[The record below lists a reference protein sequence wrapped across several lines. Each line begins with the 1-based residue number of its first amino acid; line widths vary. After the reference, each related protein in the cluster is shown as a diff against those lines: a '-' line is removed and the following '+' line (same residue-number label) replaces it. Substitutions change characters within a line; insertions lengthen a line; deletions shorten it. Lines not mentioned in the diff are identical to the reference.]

1 VTETEFR
8 GASLGARRKRLWETK
23 DQVRQFRRGPPNSKR
38 GSAPLGQHKYTRS
51 LGLLDFASERSV
63 VSPKSVITDLWCILR
78 GEAVFYPPGAWAQ
91 EEGPPGRGCRRWR
104 R

>member
-1 VTETEFR
+1 MTESEFR

-38 GSAPLGQHKYTRS
+38 SAPLGQHKYTRS
-51 LGLLDFASERSV
+51 LGLLNFASEVR
-63 VSPKSVITDLWCILR
+63 VSPKSVITDLWCIRR
-78 GEAVFYPPGAWAQ
+78 GEAVFYPPGGWAQ
-91 EEGPPGRGCRRWR
+91 EEGPPERGWGRRWR

>member
-1 VTETEFR
+1 VTESEFR

-51 LGLLDFASERSV
+51 LGLLDFASEV
-63 VSPKSVITDLWCILR
+63 
-78 GEAVFYPPGAWAQ
+78 
-91 EEGPPGRGCRRWR
+91 GRLSQKCDH
-104 R
+104 